1 MKPSN
6 VQPPAI
12 AVWLIDLFIPERQNE
27 SVKGDLLEEFSSL
40 ATKFNGPTA
49 RNWYWRHSTKTV
61 AHLIFRTPWIIATA
75 LLSGYF
81 VLMNATNV
89 FMERTILPGVSSAD
103 IYWGTITATSFASLT
118 ASWVLAMI
126 AKGRELVA
134 TILLAW
140 LFVVSTVASEL
151 IASNFLPPLQIP
163 LLHPILLTVQASLVI
178 ALGLTVR
185 QVRLMRSRRRTGG

>member
-12 AVWLIDLFIPERQNE
+12 AVWLIDLFVPEAQNE
-27 SVKGDLLEEFSSL
+27 SVKGDLLEEFSDL
-40 ATKFNGPTA
+40 ATKFGEPAA

-61 AHLIFRTPWIIATA
+61 AHLIFRMPWVIATA
-75 LLSGYF
+75 LLNGYF
-81 VLMNATNV
+81 VLVNATSV
-89 FMERTILPGVSSAD
+89 FMEHKFLPEASSAD
-103 IYWGTITATSFASLT
+103 IYWTIITATSFASLT

-140 LFVVSTVASEL
+140 LFVVSMVASDV
-151 IASNFLPPLQIP
+151 IASSFFQPLQVP
-163 LLHPILLTVQASLVI
+163 LLHPILLATQASLIIVV
-178 ALGLTVR
+178 GLAVR
-185 QVRLMRSRRRTGG
+185 QVRLISSRRRAGG